1 MKRFFAFVAVV
12 LFATMLTGCGASAYL
27 TSNVN
32 NNTTNVV
39 LQEDNFHVVKT
50 VEAEVS
56 QTYIL
61 GFGGLSPKAL
71 KSNAVAELT
80 EKADLKGS
88 QALINVTVKEDIQAA
103 YVFWVKRTVRAA
115 GTVIEFDE

>member
-12 LFATMLTGCGASAYL
+12 LFATMLTGCSVSSYL

-39 LQEDNFHVVKT
+39 LQENNFHVVKS

-61 GFGGLSPKAL
+61 GIGGLSPKAL

-80 EKADLKGS
+80 EKANLTGS
-88 QALINVTVKEDIQAA
+88 QALINISVKEDVQNI
-103 YVFWVKRTVRAA
+103 YVWCKRTVRAT
-115 GTVIEFDE
+115 GTVIEFDK